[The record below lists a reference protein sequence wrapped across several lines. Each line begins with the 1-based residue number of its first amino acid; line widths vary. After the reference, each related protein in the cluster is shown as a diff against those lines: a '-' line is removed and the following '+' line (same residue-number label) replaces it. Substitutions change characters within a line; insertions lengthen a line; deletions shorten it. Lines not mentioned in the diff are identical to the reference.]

1 MCLIRATAATF
12 LLSLPAFAV
21 TIVVAYTLPSI
32 AHHFVTTTLIVLAA
46 IFFAAWAVLSLFA
59 CFVRKGGGK
68 SEHAK

>member
-21 TIVVAYTLPSI
+21 TIVMAYTLPSI

-46 IFFAAWAVLSLFA
+46 IFFAAWVVLSLFA
-59 CFVRKGGGK
+59 CLVRRGK
-68 SEHAK
+68 SESAK